1 MRPPQIRTIAVAWC
15 LGTGPGACTS
25 GPPELAQAAEHAP
38 PPDVPVQPPLPE
50 TPAPPTPT
58 LRVVLEGHGTLSGV
72 GDRPVFGPH
81 DAGFR
86 RLPAIVFGH
95 DGRIADRVAL
105 PVRDG
110 IFAVGGHWPTPLFAQ
125 GAWGD
130 RGAPDDPFIMVRF
143 GDTWKDT
150 RHVKGRDSSN
160 QWVFPWHEQSL
171 LALSNA
177 HEDSNRP
184 PRLGVIAGPTR
195 APKLAPVLSES
206 GCRESRVA
214 SVAVDIDGPVA
225 LTLHCRDGRRWLVY
239 WSGDGSPAES
249 RPLAERSPT
258 TRSSEIRPALGPQGA
273 ALFAYLDG
281 DRVVT
286 ERRVEG
292 QWQTSSIPQAG
303 VPNAGAPLRAAVTE
317 DDTWVLTAATLYQE
331 TDAGWAAVD
340 VPGEGAFR
348 MFAGLDTGSPWIVRE
363 GPGLWWRDA
372 RGTWVEIAVPRSP
385 FEGAPYD
392 AITEILA
399 FGPRDAWIE
408 ATTAHTKHRIR
419 DRYAR
424 ALLTTRPAPAPVLA
438 ACSHGRGSTQTHCDH
453 LAWPTVDRACTKQ
466 LALVVDRHT
475 GAAAG
480 HYRPL
485 RKALAASP
493 LPGAPPTFVEA
504 KIGHVEVLAAWV
516 ESYDQGLALL
526 ERAPWKRPAYPRP
539 VCGDEASLG
548 ASALV
553 LGEAVDVM
561 QAPRARSG
569 ASAERR

>member
-1 MRPPQIRTIAVAWC
+1 M
-15 LGTGPGACTS
+15 
-25 GPPELAQAAEHAP
+25 
-38 PPDVPVQPPLPE
+38 
-50 TPAPPTPT
+50 
-58 LRVVLEGHGTLSGV
+58 
-72 GDRPVFGPH
+72 
-81 DAGFR
+81 
-86 RLPAIVFGH
+86 
-95 DGRIADRVAL
+95 
-105 PVRDG
+105 
-110 IFAVGGHWPTPLFAQ
+110 
-125 GAWGD
+125 
-130 RGAPDDPFIMVRF
+130 
-143 GDTWKDT
+143 
-150 RHVKGRDSSN
+150 
-160 QWVFPWHEQSL
+160 
-171 LALSNA
+171 
-177 HEDSNRP
+177 
-184 PRLGVIAGPTR
+184 
-195 APKLAPVLSES
+195 
-206 GCRESRVA
+206 
-214 SVAVDIDGPVA
+214 AVDIDGPVA
-225 LTLHCRDGRRWLVY
+225 LTLHCSDGRRWLVY

-317 DDTWVLTAATLYQE
+317 DDILGADGRHALPGDRRWVGRRGRPRRGCLPDVRTAWTPAPLGSSGR
-331 TDAGWAAVD
+331 A
-340 VPGEGAFR
+340 PGCG
-348 MFAGLDTGSPWIVRE
+348 GG
-363 GPGLWWRDA
+363 DA